1 MTMQLS
7 RRHFLAGAAALSVTG
22 HGGAAFAGLGGKP
35 FKKIGVQLYTVRDAL
50 NADPGGTL
58 SRVRGIGFDEVETA
72 GFAGKSAKEFRALL
86 DGAGLTCISGHVGY
100 DDWFKR
106 PEAALDDM
114 AALGAKY
121 AVLAWLQPDQRKE
134 WVALGQKMNQWGE
147 LCKARGLQM
156 TYHNHDFEFQNTPEG
171 MPFHLLLEHTDPKLV
186 AFELDCY
193 WASFAGHDPV
203 HVLHEHGDRIRL
215 LHVKD
220 KGADGKMTPVGQ
232 GTIDWSKVLP
242 AGKQAGVT
250 NIFVEHDNPADPFA
264 SITAGLKY
272 LKG

>member
-7 RRHFLAGAAALSVTG
+7 RRHFFAGAAALSAAALGTG
-22 HGGAAFAGLGGKP
+22 ALAGLGSQP
-35 FKKIGVQLYTVRDAL
+35 FKKIGLQLYTVRDVF
-50 NADPGGTL
+50 NADPAGTL
-58 SRVRGIGFDEVETA
+58 AKVRGIGFDEVETA
-72 GFAGKSAKEFRALL
+72 GFAGRSAKELRAML
-86 DGAGLTCISGHVGY
+86 DSSGLKCISGHVGY
-100 DDWFKR
+100 DDWLKR

-134 WVALGQKMNQWGE
+134 WVALGQKMNSWGE

-171 MPFHLLLEHTDPKLV
+171 LPFHLLLKNTDPKLV

-193 WASFAGHDPV
+193 WASFANHDPV

-232 GTIDWSKVLP
+232 GTIDWGKVLP
-242 AGKQAGVT
+242 AGKTAGVT
-250 NIFVEHDNPADPFA
+250 NIFVEHDNPTDSFA
-264 SITAGLKY
+264 SITASIKY

>member
-1 MTMQLS
+1 MTIQLS
-7 RRHFLAGAAALSVTG
+7 RRHFFAGAAALSAVG
-22 HGGAAFAGLGGKP
+22 LGGAAFAGLGGKP

-50 NADPGGTL
+50 TADPAGTL
-58 SRVRGIGFDEVETA
+58 AKVRAIGFDEVETA
-72 GFAGKSAKEFRALL
+72 GMAGKSAKEFRALL
-86 DGAGLTCISGHVGY
+86 DGAGLSCASGHVGY

-114 AALGAKY
+114 AMLGAKY
-121 AVLAWLQPDQRKE
+121 AVLAWLQADQRKE
-134 WVALGQKMNQWGE
+134 WVALGQKMNHWGE

-156 TYHNHDFEFQNTPEG
+156 AYHNHDFEFQKTAEG
-171 MPFHLLLEHTDPKLV
+171 LPFHLLLENTDPALV

-193 WASFAGHDPV
+193 WASFANHDPV

-232 GTIDWSKVLP
+232 GTIDWGKVFA

-264 SITAGLKY
+264 SITASIKY